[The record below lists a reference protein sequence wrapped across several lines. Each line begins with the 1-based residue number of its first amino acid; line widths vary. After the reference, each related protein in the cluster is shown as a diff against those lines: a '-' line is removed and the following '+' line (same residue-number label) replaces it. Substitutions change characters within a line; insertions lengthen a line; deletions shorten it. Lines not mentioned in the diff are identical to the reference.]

1 MTNKITKD
9 VLDKGFSFS
18 EYREL
23 IDKLLSESK
32 TTGSNQSKDL
42 VEYTKLNITRMNRIL
57 KTTVINDELKNEL
70 NLLNKNWIWLV
81 ISEAWCGDV
90 ANIVPIIYKISELN
104 RNINLKI
111 ILRDENPD
119 IMNNY
124 LTNGAKSI
132 PILICLN
139 ADSLEEIGKWGPRPE
154 QLQNLVLNLKKSKDF
169 NINELKKTIQLWY
182 ANDKTQSIQKELF
195 EKINEWKKY

>member
-1 MTNKITKD
+1 MINKITKD

-18 EYREL
+18 EYKEL
-23 IDKLLSESK
+23 IDRLLSEGK

-42 VEYTKLNITRMNRIL
+42 VEYTRLNVTRMNRIL

-90 ANIVPIIYKISELN
+90 ANIVPVIYKISELN

-139 ADSLEEIGKWGPRPE
+139 ADSLEEIGKWGPRPK

-169 NINELKKTIQLWY
+169 NINELKKTIQIWY